1 MAAKYRVISVK
12 YAGVDGW
19 NSKLTEKLNEAAEDG
34 WRPILYGD
42 SGGQATVI
50 LEKTPPVNP

>member
-1 MAAKYRVISVK
+1 MAPKYKMISVK

-19 NSKLTEKLNEAAEDG
+19 DVKLVRLLNEAAEDG

-42 SGGQATVI
+42 SGGQSTVI
-50 LEKTPPVNP
+50 LEKKEDARP